1 MLSLITIMSP
11 TFNKICTAA
20 NPSPLSSGHT
30 SATHFCSDLAD
41 NSFKILHLFE
51 KACLHSL
58 KLNNSFM
65 TITLKHLSWHP
76 KDYYDSSYLSVLL
89 LQALNRFLIYLLC
102 LDNIFEAFLLI
113 TDKKRKRKWE
123 SGEQGDS
130 IMEMS
135 RVGKNTGQSW
145 ADGQAFLY
153 RKAQYEWRLI
163 QALEMGF
170 HTAIQSFTFGD
181 GNFTLRGV
189 FWITAYTKIKWTGSE
204 WIM

>member
-1 MLSLITIMSP
+1 MLSLITRMSP
-11 TFNKICTAA
+11 TLNKICTAA

-51 KACLHSL
+51 KACLRSS
-58 KLNNSFM
+58 KLSNSF
-65 TITLKHLSWHP
+65 TTLTLEHLSCHP

-123 SGEQGDS
+123 SGEQGDT

-135 RVGKNTGQSW
+135 RVGKNAGQSW
-145 ADGQAFLY
+145 ADGQEFSLQK
-153 RKAQYEWRLI
+153 RSIPVKTHSSL
-163 QALEMGF
+163 
-170 HTAIQSFTFGD
+170 
-181 GNFTLRGV
+181 GNGLSHCYLV
-189 FWITAYTKIKWTGSE
+189 IHI
-204 WIM
+204 